1 MGAREAGRQRGNAGP
16 EGEAAVNQP
25 NPREEQ
31 QEADRTP
38 QKPARPPSGRD
49 SQGADLIALIEEAMP
64 RLSKGQKQI
73 ARFIVSHY
81 EQAAYMTASALGAEV
96 GVSESTVVRFSGEL
110 GFSGYPELQ
119 AQIRETVRV
128 SLTSVQ
134 RIHAANHRMEEK
146 EVLDRILTQDAENV
160 RATLE
165 HIDRDAFERAV
176 EMILGAKNIYILGM
190 RSSAV
195 LAQFMS
201 YYFELL
207 FDNVRL
213 IHPAGG
219 SEIFEHLMKVRRDDV
234 FVAISFP
241 RYTTGIVN
249 ATGYASSRGA
259 GVVAITDSLSS
270 PIAAHADVT
279 LVAGSDMAS
288 FVDSLVAPLSLIN
301 AIVAYIGRKKQ
312 AEVTETL
319 DRLEQVWKEYH
330 VYTK

>member
-1 MGAREAGRQRGNAGP
+1 
-16 EGEAAVNQP
+16 
-25 NPREEQ
+25 
-31 QEADRTP
+31 
-38 QKPARPPSGRD
+38 
-49 SQGADLIALIEEAMP
+49 MP

-81 EQAAYMTASALGAEV
+81 ERAAYMTASALGAEV
-96 GVSESTVVRFSGEL
+96 GVSESTVVRFSTEL

-134 RIHAANHRMEEK
+134 RIHAANRMEEW
-146 EVLDRILTQDAENV
+146 EVPDHILTRDAENV

-165 HIDRDAFERAV
+165 HMDREAFERAV
-176 EMILGAKNIYILGM
+176 DMILGARNIYILGM

-219 SEIFEHLMKVRRDDV
+219 SEIFEHLMKVRQDDV
-234 FVAISFP
+234 FIAISFP

-249 ATGYASSRGA
+249 AAEYASKRGA
-259 GVVAITDSLSS
+259 GVVAITDSTSS
-270 PIAAHADVT
+270 PLAPHADVT
-279 LVAGSDMAS
+279 LTARSDMAS
-288 FVDSLVAPLSLIN
+288 FVDSLVAPLSLFN
-301 AIVAYIGRKKQ
+301 ALIIAIGMRRKEDVAKTFS
-312 AEVTETL
+312 E
-319 DRLEQVWKEYH
+319 LENIWDEYG
-330 VYTK
+330 VYEKNEADGGSL

>member
-1 MGAREAGRQRGNAGP
+1 MH
-16 EGEAAVNQP
+16 
-25 NPREEQ
+25 
-31 QEADRTP
+31 
-38 QKPARPPSGRD
+38 RD
-49 SQGADLIALIEEAMP
+49 SSRRPVTDVPPEDGIGREPETGEKTQQGDLIALIEEAMP

-81 EQAAYMTASALGAEV
+81 EKAAYMTASALGAEV
-96 GVSESTVVRFSGEL
+96 GVSESTVVRFSTEL

-119 AQIRETVRV
+119 AHIRETVRV

-146 EVLDRILTQDAENV
+146 EVLDRILMQDAENV
-160 RATLE
+160 RSTLE
-165 HIDRDAFERAV
+165 HIDREAFEQAV
-176 EMILGAKNIYILGM
+176 DMILGAKNIYILGM

-201 YYFELL
+201 YYLELL

-219 SEIFEHLMKVRRDDV
+219 SEIFEHLMKVREDDV

-249 ATGYASSRGA
+249 ATEYASKRGA
-259 GVVAITDSLSS
+259 GVVAITDSVTS
-270 PIAAHADVT
+270 PLAAHADVT
-279 LVAGSDMAS
+279 LVARSDMAS

-301 AIVAYIGRKKQ
+301 AIIAYIGRKKQ

>member
-1 MGAREAGRQRGNAGP
+1 MNRARGKIPGP
-16 EGEAAVNQP
+16 EETP
-25 NPREEQ
+25 KEQ
-31 QEADRTP
+31 KEPKEPVT
-38 QKPARPPSGRD
+38 S
-49 SQGADLIALIEEAMP
+49 DLLALITEAMP

-73 ARFIVSHY
+73 ARVILNHCES
-81 EQAAYMTASALGAEV
+81 AAYMTASALGAEA
-96 GVSESTVVRFSGEL
+96 GVSESTVVRFSSEL
-110 GFSGYPELQ
+110 GFSGYPEMQ
-119 AQIRETVRV
+119 AQMRETVRV

-134 RIHAANHRMEEK
+134 RVHAANHRMEED
-146 EVLDRILTQDAENV
+146 EVLDRILTRDAENV

-165 HIDRDAFERAV
+165 HVDRAAFKKAV
-176 EMILGAKNIYILGM
+176 DMILGARNIYILGM

-195 LAQFMS
+195 LASFMS

-213 IHPAGG
+213 IRPAGG
-219 SEIFEHLMKVRRDDV
+219 SEIFEHLMKVREEDV

-249 ATGYASSRGA
+249 ATEYASRRGA
-259 GVVAITDSLSS
+259 GVVAITDSASS

-301 AIVAYIGRKKQ
+301 AMIAYIGKKKQ
-312 AEVTETL
+312 DEVTETL